1 MAEQILETDYLIVG
15 AGAVGMAFADVLL
28 TESDAD
34 IIVVDSHD
42 QPGGH
47 WNDAYP
53 FVRLHQPSAFYG
65 VSSRPLGSGKVD
77 AVGLNEG
84 LYELATGAEV
94 RAYFVDVMQQQFLPT
109 GRVRF
114 FPMSDYRG
122 EGQFVS
128 KLTGETHT
136 VNAKRHVDATWLKTS
151 VPSTHTPSF
160 SIADGVRFM
169 TPNQLPGLTEP
180 PPEFVIVGGGKT
192 GIDTAIW
199 LLEQGVDGGRIRWIM
214 PRDAWLLN
222 RKKTQ
227 PGIEFFEHSIGAQ
240 ADQMAAIAGATSIDD
255 LFDRL
260 EAAGLMLRIDPDV
273 RPEMFHGATVSE
285 AEVAALRRI
294 EGIVRMGRV
303 AEITP
308 GRIVLDGGTLEV
320 DSQAVIIDCSAR
332 AIPNTKIKPV
342 FEDDTITPQTV
353 RAYQPV
359 FSAAF
364 IAHIEL
370 KYKSDSVRNQYCGVV
385 PLPDSLTDWLHMTAI
400 NNANQFRWSQDQEL
414 RRWLRSNRLDGFG
427 RLAAEID
434 PDDADKRAVIQRLR
448 ENAAPA
454 MANLQRLAAAAAA

>member
-1 MAEQILETDYLIVG
+1 MATASIETDYLIVG

-28 TESDAD
+28 SESDAD
-34 IIVVDSHD
+34 IVIVDSHH

-65 VSSRPLGSGKVD
+65 VSSRQLGSGKVD

-94 RAYFVDVMQQQFLPT
+94 RAYFVDVMQQQFLPS

-114 FPMSDYRG
+114 FPMSDYTG

-128 KLTGETHT
+128 RLTGETHT
-136 VNAKRHVDATWLKTS
+136 VKAKRHVDATWLKTS

-160 SIADGVRFM
+160 SIADGVRFV
-169 TPNQLPGLTEP
+169 TPNQLPGITEP
-180 PPEFVIVGGGKT
+180 PKQFVIVGGGKT

-199 LLEQGVDGGRIRWIM
+199 LLDQGVDAARIQWIM

-240 ADQMAAIAGATSIDD
+240 ADQMAAIAEAGSIED

-260 EAAGLMLRIDPDV
+260 EAAGMMLRIDRSV

-285 AEVAALRRI
+285 AEVDALRQI
-294 EGIVRMGRV
+294 DGIVRMGRV
-303 AEITP
+303 SEIAP
-308 GRIVLDGGTLEV
+308 GKIVLDGGTLDV
-320 DSQAVIIDCSAR
+320 DPEAVIIDCSAR
-332 AIPNTKIKPV
+332 AIPNTKIKPI
-342 FEDDTITPQTV
+342 FEGDTITPQTV

-370 KYKSDSVRNQYCGVV
+370 AYRSDAVRNQFCSVV
-385 PLPDSLTDWLHMTAI
+385 PLPDSLPDWLHMTAI
-400 NNANQFRWSQDQEL
+400 NSANQFRWSQEPEL
-414 RRWLRSNRLDGFG
+414 RRWLRDNRLDGFG
-427 RLAAEID
+427 KIASEI
-434 PDDADKRAVIQRLR
+434 PKDDMDKRAVIQRLR

-454 MANLQRLAAAAAA
+454 MANLQRLAAAAG

>member
-1 MAEQILETDYLIVG
+1 MATASIETDYLIVG

-28 TESDAD
+28 SESDAD
-34 IIVVDSHD
+34 IVIVDSHH

-53 FVRLHQPSAFYG
+53 FVRLHQPSSFYG
-65 VSSRPLGSGKVD
+65 VSSRQLGSGKVD
-77 AVGLNEG
+77 AVGLNQG

-94 RAYFVDVMQQQFLPT
+94 RAYFVDVMQQQFLPS

-114 FPMSDYRG
+114 FPMSDYIG
-122 EGQFVS
+122 DGQFVS
-128 KLTGETHT
+128 RLSGETHT
-136 VNAKRHVDATWLKTS
+136 VTAKRHVDATWLKTS

-160 SIADGVRFM
+160 SIADGVRFV
-169 TPNQLPGLTEP
+169 TPNQLPDITEP
-180 PPEFVIVGGGKT
+180 PSQFVIVGGGKT

-199 LLEQGVDGGRIRWIM
+199 LLEQGVDAARIQWIM

-240 ADQMAAIAGATSIDD
+240 ADQMAAIAEATSIED

-260 EAAGLMLRIDPDV
+260 EAAGVMLRIDRSV

-285 AEVAALRRI
+285 AEVDALRQI

-303 AEITP
+303 SEISP
-308 GRIVLDGGTLEV
+308 GKIVLDGGTLEV
-320 DSQAVIIDCSAR
+320 DPEAVLIDYSAR

-342 FEDDTITPQTV
+342 FEGDTITPQTV

-370 KYKSDSVRNQYCGVV
+370 AYRSDAVRNQYCSVV
-385 PLPDSLTDWLHMTAI
+385 PLPDSLPDWLHMTAI
-400 NNANQFRWSQDQEL
+400 NSANQFRWSQEPEL
-414 RRWLRSNRLDGFG
+414 RRWLRANRLDGFG
-427 RLAAEID
+427 KIASEI
-434 PDDADKRAVIQRLR
+434 PKDDMDKRAVIQRLR

-454 MANLQRLAAAAAA
+454 MANLQRLAAAAG

>member
-1 MAEQILETDYLIVG
+1 MATASIETDYLIVG

-28 TESDAD
+28 SESDAD
-34 IIVVDSHD
+34 IVIVDSHH

-65 VSSRPLGSGKVD
+65 VSSRQLGSGKVD

-94 RAYFVDVMQQQFLPT
+94 RAYFVDVMQQQFLPS

-114 FPMSDYRG
+114 FPMSDYTG

-128 KLTGETHT
+128 RLTGETHT
-136 VNAKRHVDATWLKTS
+136 VKAKRHVDATWLKTS

-160 SIADGVRFM
+160 SIADGVRFV
-169 TPNQLPGLTEP
+169 TPNQLPGITEP
-180 PPEFVIVGGGKT
+180 PKQFVIVGGGKT

-199 LLEQGVDGGRIRWIM
+199 LLDQGVDAARIQWIM

-240 ADQMAAIAGATSIDD
+240 ADQMAAIAEAGSIED

-260 EAAGLMLRIDPDV
+260 EAAGMMLRIDRSV

-285 AEVAALRRI
+285 AEVDALRQI
-294 EGIVRMGRV
+294 DGIVRMGRV
-303 AEITP
+303 SEIAP
-308 GRIVLDGGTLEV
+308 GKIVLDGGTLDV
-320 DSQAVIIDCSAR
+320 DPEAVIIDCSAR
-332 AIPNTKIKPV
+332 AIPNTKIKPI
-342 FEDDTITPQTV
+342 FEGDSITPQTV
-353 RAYQPV
+353 RAYLPV

-364 IAHIEL
+364 IAHIDL
-370 KYKSDSVRNQYCGVV
+370 AYRSDAVRNQFCSVV
-385 PLPDSLTDWLHMTAI
+385 PLPDSLPDWLHMTAI
-400 NNANQFRWSQDQEL
+400 NSANQFRWSQEPEL
-414 RRWLRSNRLDGFG
+414 RRWLRDNRLDGFG
-427 RLAAEID
+427 KIASEI
-434 PDDADKRAVIQRLR
+434 PKDDMDKRAVIQRLR

-454 MANLQRLAAAAAA
+454 MANLQRLAAAAG